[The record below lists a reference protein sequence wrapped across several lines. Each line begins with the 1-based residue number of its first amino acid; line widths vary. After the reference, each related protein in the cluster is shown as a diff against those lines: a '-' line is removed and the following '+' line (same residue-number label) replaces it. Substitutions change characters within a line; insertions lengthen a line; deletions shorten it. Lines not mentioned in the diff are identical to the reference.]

1 MSRLYLDAK
10 RQFRFCLAMHRALSS
25 ALLALLACG
34 CSRTAPDTQWP
45 GPGPANLPY
54 IPFPEDEDDFGDL
67 EEPEAASP
75 ASAKGPAPIDA
86 KLPAPPKVTLA
97 RDAKCAK
104 KKCELKG
111 FLPDAA
117 LAKGT
122 PTGAPSP
129 AALWTHSVAK
139 GSTMILPR
147 HHELECFAL
156 VLEGN
161 LLFSGDDGGGAQN
174 LGPWGAARAPGC
186 GVILKARDG
195 DAKAVLAVVTT
206 KDDLDT
212 SLARAK
218 AKPWEVRWKKRP
230 SPLFSFVFDKVDDHA
245 WAGGAF
251 HARIALGGAKT
262 PLPASFGLLRASSN
276 ASVPL
281 HDHKTWEHLAV
292 LSGSGKM
299 KLAGA
304 EHAVRP
310 GSVFHIPKGQKHS
323 FSASGKQP
331 LLALQLYTP
340 SGAEQRFVK
349 LAKDAKAA
357 TKAKAP

>member
-1 MSRLYLDAK
+1 
-10 RQFRFCLAMHRALSS
+10 MHRALTS

-45 GPGPANLPY
+45 APGPANLPY
-54 IPFPEDEDDFGDL
+54 VPFPEDDDFGDSD
-67 EEPEAASP
+67 EPEAAAP
-75 ASAKGPAPIDA
+75 APAKGPAAIDA
-86 KLPAPPKVTLA
+86 KLPTPPKVALTRKA
-97 RDAKCAK
+97 ECTK

-111 FLPDAA
+111 FLPEAA
-117 LAKGT
+117 LAKGV

-129 AALWTHSVAK
+129 AAIWTHAVAK
-139 GSTMILPR
+139 GSTLVLPR

-161 LLFSGDDGGGAQN
+161 LLFSGDDGRGAQA
-174 LGPWGAARAPGC
+174 LGAWGAARAPGC
-186 GVILKARDG
+186 GIILKASEG
-195 DAKAVLAVVTT
+195 SAKAVLAVITT
-206 KDDLDT
+206 KADLDT
-212 SLARAK
+212 SLTRAK
-218 AKPWEVRWKKRP
+218 TKPWEVRWKKRP

-251 HARIALGGAKT
+251 HTRIGLGGAKT

-276 ASVPL
+276 ASVAE
-281 HDHKTWEHLAV
+281 HDHKSWEHLAV

-299 KLAGA
+299 TLAGKA
-304 EHAVRP
+304 HMVQP

-323 FSASGKQP
+323 FSAAGEQE
-331 LLALQLYTP
+331 LLAIQLYTP

-357 TKAKAP
+357 KKAKAP